1 MNVGKNSNLLPID
14 VLENPDYQIVMDQYV
29 LKGKPVLL
37 RGIATEWIAYK
48 KWTGPEF
55 IQKYGKIQ
63 VTARIHV
70 PKLKEKTFTLS
81 DYLDYM
87 QTTTDERPYYLSA
100 WRFASDYPE
109 LLNDYT
115 VPDYFEN
122 WVRRIPEYLLKRQD
136 YDYFLRWMYIGA
148 KNTGSPMH
156 RDVLDTSAWNAV
168 LSGKKEWLFYSS
180 DETEN
185 LYPTDRDNSPVNG
198 FAPDLTI
205 YPKFKD
211 VMGYTCIQE
220 PGDIVFT
227 PSLWWHQVRNLEAGI
242 SLTENFINHSNI
254 NAVSTYYRLTLGRD
268 TALDAVMRKYIP
280 EMDLPVPTRMG
291 IRKMRVRK

>member
-1 MNVGKNSNLLPID
+1 MSVGKNDNLLPID
-14 VLENPDYQIVMDQYV
+14 IVENPDYQTVMDQYV

-37 RGIATEWIAYK
+37 RGIAKEWVAYK

-55 IQKYGKIQ
+55 TQKYGNTQII
-63 VTARIHV
+63 ARIHI
-70 PKLKEKTFTLS
+70 PKLEEKVFTLA
-81 DYLDYM
+81 DYLEYM

-122 WVRRIPEYLLKRQD
+122 WVRRIPEYLLKRKD

-180 DETEN
+180 DETES
-185 LYPTDRDNSPVNG
+185 LYPADRDNSPVNG
-198 FAPDLTI
+198 FDADFGL
-205 YPKFKD
+205 YPKFKKA
-211 VMGYTCIQE
+211 VGYRCFQE
-220 PGDIVFT
+220 PGDVVFT

-254 NAVSTYYRLTLGRD
+254 DAVSTYYRLTLGRD

-280 EMDLPVPTRMG
+280 EMDLPAPTRTG
-291 IRKMRVRK
+291 IRRMSVRK